1 MQGLRWL
8 QMSEQEIHE
17 FLGQGGTGV
26 ISFAIERDTPP
37 VSIPVSYG
45 YNEDVEAFYFR
56 LSIPPDSR
64 KADLV
69 ERGISFVT
77 YDETDEGWQSV
88 VATGELE
95 AVGEAPYA
103 SSTVQGM
110 WGIDIPKVDIFER
123 PREEMTFRD
132 FQLVPERV
140 TGRKEIESEP

>member
-26 ISFAIERDTPP
+26 ISFATDRDTSP

-45 YNEDVEAFYFR
+45 YNEDVESFYFR
-56 LSIPPDSR
+56 LSIPPNSR
-64 KADLV
+64 KEELV
-69 ERGISFVT
+69 ERGVTFVT
-77 YDETDEGWQSV
+77 YDKTDEGWQSV
-88 VATGELE
+88 VATGQLE
-95 AVGEAPYA
+95 AVRDAPYA

-123 PREEMTFRD
+123 PREDMTFRD
-132 FQLVPERV
+132 YQLVPEQV
-140 TGRKEIESEP
+140 TGRKEVESES

>member
-8 QMSEQEIHE
+8 QMSEREIHE

-26 ISFAIERDTPP
+26 ISFATGADTPP

-64 KADLV
+64 KEELV
-69 ERGISFVT
+69 ERKVSFVT
-77 YDETDEGWQSV
+77 YDETDDGWQSV
-88 VATGELE
+88 VATGQLE
-95 AVGEAPYA
+95 EVRDAPYA

-123 PREEMTFRD
+123 PREQMTFRD
-132 FQLVPERV
+132 FQLAPERV
-140 TGRKEIESEP
+140 TGRKEAQSQS